1 MAVEVERICLIQI
14 KNQGF
19 HVLPDA
25 RANVPITAAVAEV
38 ALRETLS
45 STRAAVRGADDLRL
59 S

>member
-1 MAVEVERICLIQI
+1 MAVEVEKNCLIQI
-14 KNQGF
+14 KNQVF
-19 HVLPDA
+19 HVLLDA